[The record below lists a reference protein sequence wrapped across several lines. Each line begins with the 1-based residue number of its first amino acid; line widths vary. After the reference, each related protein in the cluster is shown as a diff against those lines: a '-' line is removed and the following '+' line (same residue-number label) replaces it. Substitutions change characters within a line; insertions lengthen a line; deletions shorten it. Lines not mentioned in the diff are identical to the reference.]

1 NYFANIN
8 RWAETHE
15 KLRIAMESLISVCD
29 NEIVATLQKK
39 LLFINRRWK
48 EVLDRIQQFEHGES
62 IKKKRD
68 EFYAGRSNIL
78 DTLDKIDAEIQSYLP
93 CTTKALKD
101 QENRLYVS

>member
-8 RWAETHE
+8 HWTEIHE
-15 KLRIAMESLISVCD
+15 NLCISIESLISVCD
-29 NEIVATLQKK
+29 DENSAALQKK

-48 EVLDRIQQFEHGES
+48 EIFDRVQQFEHGES

-78 DTLDKIDAEIQSYLP
+78 DTLDKIDAEIQAYLP
-93 CTTKALKD
+93 CTIKHFKFYRI
-101 QENRLYVS
+101 E